1 MSKCRTSPL
10 ARIQP
15 LWLPAVIAALLGP
28 LWISAPAWAQEGDP
42 QEPAPQEPAPAG
54 EAPKAAE
61 PPAEGDSKPVLAD
74 GEFKKLTK
82 AFQSY
87 FQAAQKRE
95 GTLEALDEIEKVTEA
110 IEKKLKGRRT
120 VELIADL
127 ERAMIAADERSDN
140 VEKGKIAL
148 NSFTGAWGDTIRYAV
163 HAPKSYRVKSGPYPL
178 LLVIPEQGKAPE
190 VALREQWTEPGMM
203 EQAIVAVV
211 GMPGNVADW
220 ASIGSRGQAGG
231 VASAM
236 QVIRQVSRAYSID
249 PNRVL
254 IAGHARGAQTAIEI
268 ASLYPHVFA
277 AAIARAG
284 DLGATPATNF
294 ANLAVLL
301 AGAGGNASQFEGQAR
316 ELGDKTVT
324 VSPDPQLPA
333 IWAWAKDQRRTAH
346 PTRVRFSP
354 GKPEAMDAYWLNVE
368 GFAADGKSQLSAEI
382 DRSNNLVRITGEG
395 FSHVRLMLN
404 DRLLDLSKPVRVVIN
419 GTEQESKFAPNLR
432 AMLDRA
438 ALVGDRGRAYTASW
452 RMEFTAPSKASE

>member
-1 MSKCRTSPL
+1 MPRNSTPVFVQARWLPALCVAL
-10 ARIQP
+10 AGP
-15 LWLPAVIAALLGP
+15 LWLG
-28 LWISAPAWAQEGDP
+28 APAAAQEGGSK
-42 QEPAPQEPAPAG
+42 EPAPQEPAPSA

-61 PPAEGDSKPVLAD
+61 SAEDPFKPVLAD
-74 GEFKKLTK
+74 GELKKLAK
-82 AFQSY
+82 AFQGY
-87 FQAAQKRE
+87 FQASQKRE
-95 GTLEALDEIEKVTEA
+95 GTLEALDEIEKVTEG
-110 IEKKLKGRRT
+110 IEKKLKGRRA
-120 VELIADL
+120 VQLVADL

-163 HAPKSYRVKSGPYPL
+163 HAPKSYRVKTGPYPL

-190 VALREQWTEPGMM
+190 VALREQWSDAGLL
-203 EQAIVAVV
+203 EQALVAVV

-220 ASIGSRGQAGG
+220 GAIGSRGQAGG

-268 ASLYPHVFA
+268 AALYPHVFA

-284 DLGATPATNF
+284 DLGTTPATNF
-294 ANLAVLL
+294 GNLAVLL
-301 AGAGGNASQFEGQAR
+301 AAAGGNASQFERQAR
-316 ELGDKTVT
+316 ELGHQTVT
-324 VSPDPQLPA
+324 AIAEPALPE
-333 IWAWAKDQRRTAH
+333 IWTWAQAQRRQPH

-354 GKPEAMDAYWLNVE
+354 GKPEAMDSYWLSVE
-368 GFAADGKSQLSAEI
+368 GFAADGKSQLEAEI
-382 DRSNNLVRITGEG
+382 DRDNNLVRVSGEG

-419 GTEQESKFAPNLR
+419 GTEQESKLTPNLR

-452 RMEFTAPSKASE
+452 RMEFTAPRPAGE